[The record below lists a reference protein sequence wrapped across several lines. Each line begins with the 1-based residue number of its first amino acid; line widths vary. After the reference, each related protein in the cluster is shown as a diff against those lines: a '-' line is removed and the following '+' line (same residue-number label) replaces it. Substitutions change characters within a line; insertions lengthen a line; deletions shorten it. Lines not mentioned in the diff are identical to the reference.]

1 MLEIKSINDNY
12 KTFAEYPI
20 AATYFKYIDI
30 LIKKDLGKDV
40 QHLMDIAHA
49 PLTKRV
55 SEKLKICY
63 SMS

>member
-30 LIKKDLGKDV
+30 LIKKDLGKDSNSKFGLY
-40 QHLMDIAHA
+40 HLCK
-49 PLTKRV
+49 PSV
-55 SEKLKICY
+55 
-63 SMS
+63 